1 LLAGSRQVAY
11 VEGLPTSMSEPL
23 SRSPRPVF
31 LLSLVVAFA
40 LLSSCRGQE
49 EAVGLERVRRAG
61 VLRWGADAQ
70 GGEPYAM
77 EDPDE
82 PGRMRG
88 FEVELAD
95 ALARE
100 LGVRAQFVQNDWS
113 SLIPSLERGSFDV
126 ALNGIEITPA
136 RSGRVLFTRP
146 YYVFNLRLLARKDDT
161 ATTGLESL
169 KGKRVGTLA
178 NSQAWE
184 LLQRSGVQAV
194 PYEGVEEPY
203 IDLEQGRLDAVLMD
217 DIIAQRYGQVRPGL
231 RVAGDVGEGYYAIA
245 VKPGE
250 EDLRQALDEALVRIA
265 ASGELRAIFRRW
277 GIDSAAQQRMVDWT
291 DAQTREVLADTRTT
305 RLGWGQAVLF
315 LQASVVT
322 LGVSVGAMALAIP
335 LGVLLALVRLYGP
348 RGVGRLATGYVELFR
363 GTPVLLQLYVLY
375 YGLAGVL
382 KLDAFSAAILGLGL
396 NYAAYEAEVYR
407 AGVLAVPRGQLDA
420 ALALGMPL
428 RLALRRIIMPQ
439 AFRVALPG
447 VTNDFIALLKD
458 SSLVSVISVVELT
471 KRMTITAVDV
481 RSWLLPGALCAA
493 LYLGMSY
500 PLSRLARRLEARL
513 ERG

>member
-1 LLAGSRQVAY
+1 MR
-11 VEGLPTSMSEPL
+11 E
-23 SRSPRPVF
+23 
-31 LLSLVVAFA
+31 LLSPARRPIPLLTCVVALLTLV
-40 LLSSCRGQE
+40 LLSCGAE
-49 EAVGLERVRRAG
+49 EASGLERVRRAG
-61 VLRWGADAQ
+61 VLRWGADSQ

-100 LGVRAQFVQNDWS
+100 LGVRAEFVQNDWS

-136 RSGRVLFTRP
+136 RAGRVLFTRP
-146 YYVFNLRLLARKDDT
+146 YFVFNLRLLARRDDT
-161 ATTGLESL
+161 SVPDLESL
-169 KGKRVGTLA
+169 RGRRVGTLA
-178 NSQAWE
+178 NSQSWD
-184 LLQRSGVQAV
+184 LLLRSGAQAV
-194 PYEGVEEPY
+194 PYGGVEEPY
-203 IDLEQGRLDAVLMD
+203 IDLEQGRVDGVLMD
-217 DIIAQRYGQVRPGL
+217 DIIAQRYGQPRPGL
-231 RVAGDVGEGYYAIA
+231 RMVGDVGEGYYAIA
-245 VKPGE
+245 VRPGE
-250 EDLRQALDEALVRIA
+250 EDLRAALDGALVRIA
-265 ASGELRAIFRRW
+265 RSGELRAIFRRW

-291 DAQTREVLADTRTT
+291 DAQTREVLSDTRTT
-305 RLGWGQAVLF
+305 RLGWGQLVLF
-315 LQASVVT
+315 LQASLVT
-322 LGVSVGAMALAIP
+322 WLVSVGAMTLAIP
-335 LGVLLALVRLYGP
+335 LGVGLALVRLYGP
-348 RGVGRLATGYVELFR
+348 RWGGRLATAYVELFR

-382 KLDAFSAAILGLGL
+382 RLDALSAAILGLGL

-407 AGVLAVPRGQLDA
+407 AGVLAVPRGQMEA
-420 ALALGMPL
+420 ALSLGMPL
-428 RLALRRIIMPQ
+428 RLALRRIILPQ

-481 RSWLLPGALCAA
+481 RSWLLPGALCAL
-493 LYLGMSY
+493 LYLAMSY
-500 PLSRLARRLEARL
+500 PLARLARRLEARL
-513 ERG
+513 ERADD